1 MVSKNVTVPPE
12 ILPSNT
18 LDVVALDGIAN
29 LPCNRYAEA
38 ATLMIAPA
46 NVRNKASVLKPFS
59 LFGKTQKI
67 RSMQQPIILGK
78 SLLCADNF
86 PLPFS

>member
-1 MVSKNVTVPPE
+1 MVSENVPVPPE

-18 LDVVALDGIAN
+18 LDVVALDGIAD
-29 LPCNRYAEA
+29 LACNRYAEA
-38 ATLMIAPA
+38 ATWMIAPA
-46 NVRNKASVLKPFS
+46 NVHNKAAVLKPFS

-78 SLLCADNF
+78 SLWCADNF
-86 PLPFS
+86 PLPFC